1 MRFFWSVLAAVG
13 CAWVSMRVI
22 APPIGRALFR
32 SEPHE
37 DPQLGEFNRSGRHWK
52 GSIVLAP
59 LGAFRL
65 SLAGNRN
72 TPHPHALQ
80 LSRELH
86 GRFPALVSQIEHG
99 LFEHY
104 LPYKEAVEAGI
115 ETNDPSP
122 QIANAVEVWPHVKP
136 AHVLIEPIK
145 GQWRVEIAFT
155 TDWDIEHT
163 VAAIYSDWQF
173 IELNGSV
180 MGI

>member
-1 MRFFWSVLAAVG
+1 MLSFLAFEAEVYSLVFG
-13 CAWVSMRVI
+13 
-22 APPIGRALFR
+22 LK
-32 SEPHE
+32 SEPYRDHE
-37 DPQLGEFNRSGRHWK
+37 FGVFARSRGHWN
-52 GSIVLAP
+52 GGIALAP
-59 LGAFRL
+59 TGMFSL
-65 SLAGNRN
+65 SLAGDHHA
-72 TPHPHALQ
+72 PHPHALQ
-80 LSRELH
+80 LLREL
-86 GRFPALVSQIEHG
+86 RERYSSLLPRIEQG

-122 QIANAVEVWPHVKP
+122 QIANAVEVWPRIKP
-136 AHVLIEPIK
+136 AHILIEPIK

-180 MGI
+180 REI